1 MARFISLSERLILY
15 FTLVG
20 FSITAILLTYSY
32 FSTQSAI
39 FSRTYDQLTSIK
51 TEKKIRIENFFSDRI
66 KEIEVLSSS
75 KLSFNKTESKNLN
88 DTIAFGNSFYNL
100 LRNNRYYHRVYYIS
114 YDSSIYEMNIADER
128 STGFI
133 KNGITLSY
141 QNEIIQKL
149 KTTTEILITD
159 YYNIKNDTTPVL
171 VICTKS
177 EFFNSKNGYLFF
189 EISSETI
196 NSIMLEENPMY
207 GLGNTG
213 EIYLVGSD
221 FNMRSQSR
229 FIKNSINNIK
239 VNTEAV
245 INAFSKQPETN
256 IINDYRNIKVIS
268 TFNHLN
274 IKDLDWI
281 IIAEI
286 DYDEAMKPVYKIF
299 NKTIFLSII
308 IFILILFIAYYL
320 SKRITQPIINLTK
333 AIDKVGDGDFN
344 LELKIKSNDEI
355 GVLTES
361 FNNMSIRLKQKTEE
375 LEKEKLMR
383 LRAII
388 DGQELERQRLS
399 RELHDG
405 LGQSLI
411 AIKLQLEN
419 IKLCDE
425 LNNQNKIDKINDLVN
440 STIDDVKSMSDNLMP
455 AVLKNFG
462 VIKAIRNIC
471 NEYSDNSGI
480 NIQFNF
486 NTIPQLPDL
495 IQNYLF
501 RIVQECINNVIKHSS
516 ASELNVDL
524 KYEYDILILT
534 IIDNGNG
541 FELDSI
547 PENSGSG
554 LPNIKERTILMN
566 GTFNLFSDK
575 NSGTKIIISIPV
587 IEQNG

>member
-15 FTLVG
+15 FTIVG
-20 FSITAILLTYSY
+20 ITITAILLTYSY
-32 FSTQSAI
+32 YSTQSAI

-66 KEIEVLSSS
+66 KEIEVLSAS
-75 KLSFNKTESKNLN
+75 KPNFSNVSN

-100 LRNNRYYHRVYYIS
+100 LRNNKYYHRVYYVNE
-114 YDSSIYEMNIADER
+114 DSIIYEMNIDDEL

-133 KNGITLSY
+133 INGNTQGY

-149 KTTTEILITD
+149 NSTNGILITD
-159 YYNIKNDTTPVL
+159 YYNIKNDSTPFL
-171 VICTKS
+171 VICIKPDFLTKI
-177 EFFNSKNGYLFF
+177 NGYLFF

-213 EIYLVGSD
+213 EIYLVGRD
-221 FNMRSQSR
+221 FYMRSQSR
-229 FIKNSINNIK
+229 FIKNSINKIK

-245 INAFSKQPETN
+245 INAFGNKPETN
-256 IINDYRNIKVIS
+256 IIYDYRNIKVIS
-268 TFNHLN
+268 TFNHLK
-274 IKDLDWI
+274 IKNLDWI
-281 IIAEI
+281 IIAEM
-286 DYDEAMKPVYKIF
+286 DYSEAMKPVSKIL

-308 IFILILFIAYYL
+308 IFIMILFIAYYL
-320 SKRITQPIINLTK
+320 SKRITQPIQNLTK

-361 FNNMSIRLKQKTEE
+361 FNKMSIRLKQKTEE

-425 LNNQNKIDKINDLVN
+425 LNNQNKINKINDLVN
-440 STIDDVKSMSDNLMP
+440 STIDDVKSMSDDLMP

-486 NTIPQLPDL
+486 NEIPQLPDL

-501 RIVQECINNVIKHSS
+501 RIVQECVNNVIKHSG
-516 ASELNVDL
+516 ASELSVDL
-524 KYEYDILILT
+524 KYENYNLT
-534 IIDNGNG
+534 LTVIDNGHG
-541 FELDSI
+541 FEFNSI
-547 PENSGSG
+547 DENSGSG

>member
-32 FSTQSAI
+32 YSTQSAI
-39 FSRTYDQLTSIK
+39 FSRTYDQLISVK
-51 TEKKIRIENFFSDRI
+51 TEKKIRIESFFADRI
-66 KEIEVLSSS
+66 KEIEVLSASKSS
-75 KLSFNKTESKNLN
+75 LHTNSLS
-88 DTIAFGNSFYNL
+88 DTLDFGNSFYNL
-100 LRNNRYYHRVYYIS
+100 LRNNKYYHRVYFVS
-114 YDSSIYEMNIADER
+114 HDSSIYEMDINNELH
-128 STGFI
+128 TGFI
-133 KNGITLSY
+133 KRGNIQSY
-141 QNEIIQKL
+141 QNEIIQEFIKIND
-149 KTTTEILITD
+149 ILTTD
-159 YYNIKNDTTPVL
+159 YYTNNNSSNPFF
-171 VICTKS
+171 VICAESK
-177 EFFNSKNGYLFF
+177 FFNSKNGYLFF

-196 NSIMLEENPMY
+196 NSIMLEENPLY

-213 EIYLVGSD
+213 EIYLVGND
-221 FNMRSQSR
+221 YYMRSQSR
-229 FIKNSINNIK
+229 FIKNSINKIK
-239 VNTEAV
+239 VETEAV
-245 INAFSKQPETN
+245 TNAFSNQPETN

-268 TFNHLN
+268 TFDHLN
-274 IKDLDWI
+274 IKNLNWI
-281 IIAEI
+281 VIAEM
-286 DYDEAMKPVYKIF
+286 DYSEAMKPVYKIR
-299 NKTIFLSII
+299 NKIIFLSVI
-308 IFILILFIAYYL
+308 IFILILYIAYYL
-320 SKRITQPIINLTK
+320 SKRITKPIINLTN
-333 AIDKVGDGDFN
+333 AINKVGEGDFN

-361 FNNMSIRLKQKTEE
+361 FNNMSIRLKQKTDE

-411 AIKLQLEN
+411 AIKLQIEN

-425 LNNQNKIDKINDLVN
+425 LNNQTKINKINDLVN

-471 NEYSDNSGI
+471 SEYSDNSGI

-486 NTIPQLPDL
+486 NTIPQLADL

-501 RIVQECINNVIKHSS
+501 RIVQECINNSVKHSG

-524 KYEYDILILT
+524 NYENEILT
-534 IIDNGNG
+534 LTITDNGQG
-541 FELDSI
+541 FDINSI
-547 PENSGSG
+547 TEISGSG

-575 NSGTKIIISIPV
+575 SSGTKIIITIP
-587 IEQNG
+587 IMSPLQ